1 MIKNRESL
9 SMAEATDLIHK
20 EKGEEFLSFIR
31 KFVKLKTKDAQ
42 EMRKSFEE
50 LKMMK
55 LDERVIS
62 KLIDLLPETNEELNK
77 IFIGVSLDEDEN
89 EKVLEIIKK
98 FK

>member
-55 LDERVIS
+55 LDERAIS

-89 EKVLEIIKK
+89 KNVLEIIKK

>member
-55 LDERVIS
+55 LDERAIS